1 LITEQLLAKEELIHW
16 ITDLKNEYILAELL
30 SIKEKLTF
38 QEKMNSG
45 MSSDEARRKSIDFL
59 KLLNWKKQ

>member
-1 LITEQLLAKEELIHW
+1 MITEQLLAKEELIHW

-59 KLLNWKKQ
+59 KSLNWKKQ